1 MEGIE
6 LCQDMRIEIDLQLI
20 TEEILK
26 LRFQEIFMDIQC
38 LEINQKQGLALK
50 IEMHGSNKQ
59 CHHQDRIFSLLEAV

>member
-59 CHHQDRIFSLLEAV
+59 CHNQDRIFSLLEAV